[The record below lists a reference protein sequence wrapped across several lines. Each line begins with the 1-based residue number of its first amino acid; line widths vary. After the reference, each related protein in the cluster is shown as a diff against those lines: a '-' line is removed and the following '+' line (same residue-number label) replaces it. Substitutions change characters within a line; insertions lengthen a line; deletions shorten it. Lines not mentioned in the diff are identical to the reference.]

1 MGVKYQIII
10 EIDEEDNVSLETKG
24 FKGPE
29 CETEIKRVTEEF
41 AKVESTSRTKEF
53 YEKAKETI
61 RKKINR
67 FSK

>member
-10 EIDEEDNVSLETKG
+10 EIDAEDNVSLETKG

-29 CETEIKRVTEEF
+29 CEREIKRVTEDF

>member
-29 CETEIKRVTEEF
+29 CEREIKRVTEDF